1 MTTPGPVSWYISTVI
16 SDEVDD
22 DMGRLRTVT
31 GADGV
36 LLQVHDRGP
45 VEGPVALLLHGFP
58 QHAGCWDAAL
68 PGLHDLGLRTL
79 AVDQRGYGQS
89 SAPQDPAAYALDRLV
104 ADALAVIDASGAAHV
119 VLVGHDWGAI
129 VAWAVAAGHPDRVR
143 ALVAVS
149 VPHPRAFGQALRAS
163 ADQQARSAYITLF
176 RDPDKAA
183 SVLLADDAR
192 RLRAIFA
199 GVPQDRID
207 DYVTPLL
214 APGALI
220 GPLRWYA
227 AMLGPEFA
235 QVPAVEVPTTFVWS
249 DADVAVS
256 RDAADACA
264 HWVSGSYDRV
274 DLAGVSHWVPDQAPQ
289 AVVGAVSAHLR
300 EVAG

>member
-1 MTTPGPVSWYISTVI
+1 MSWYISPVI
-16 SDEVDD
+16 SNEIHDEAR
-22 DMGRLRTVT
+22 RLRTVT
-31 GADGV
+31 GTDGV

-45 VEGPVALLLHGFP
+45 VEGPIVVLLHGFP
-58 QHAGCWDAAL
+58 QHAGCWDDVL

-79 AVDQRGYGQS
+79 AVNQRGYGQS
-89 SAPQDPAAYALDRLV
+89 SAPDNTSEYVLDRLV
-104 ADALAVIDASGAAHV
+104 RDVLAVIDAGGATDV

-129 VAWAVAAGHPDRVR
+129 VAWAVAAVHPQRVS

-149 VPHPRAFGQALRAS
+149 VPHPRAFGEALRES
-163 ADQQARSAYITLF
+163 ADQQARSAYIQLF

-183 SVLLADDAR
+183 LVLLTDDAR
-192 RLRAIFA
+192 RLRAMFA
-199 GVPQDRID
+199 GVPPDRIN

-235 QVPAVEVPTTFVWS
+235 QVPAVGVPTTFVWS

-264 HWVSGSYDRV
+264 TWVTGTYARV
-274 DLAGVSHWVPDQAPQ
+274 DLSGISHWVPDQAPQ
-289 AVVGAVSAHLR
+289 AVVDAVSAHLP
-300 EVAG
+300 EAAG

>member
-1 MTTPGPVSWYISTVI
+1 M
-16 SDEVDD
+16 
-22 DMGRLRTVT
+22 
-31 GADGV
+31 

-45 VEGPVALLLHGFP
+45 VEGPIVVLLHGFP
-58 QHAGCWDAAL
+58 QHAGCWDGVL

-79 AVDQRGYGQS
+79 AVNQRGYGQS
-89 SAPQDPAAYALDRLV
+89 SAPDNTSEYALDRLV
-104 ADALAVIDASGAAHV
+104 RDVLAVIDAGGATDV

-129 VAWAVAAGHPDRVR
+129 VAWAVAAVHPQRVS

-149 VPHPRAFGQALRAS
+149 VPHPRAFGGALRES
-163 ADQQARSAYITLF
+163 ADQQARSAYIQLF

-183 SVLLADDAR
+183 SVLLTDDAR
-192 RLRAIFA
+192 RLRAMFA
-199 GVPQDRID
+199 GVPPDRIN

-235 QVPAVEVPTTFVWS
+235 QVPAVGVPTTFVWS

-264 HWVSGSYDRV
+264 TWVTGTYARV
-274 DLAGVSHWVPDQAPQ
+274 DLSGISHWVPDQAPQ
-289 AVVGAVSAHLR
+289 AVVDAVSAHLP
-300 EVAG
+300 EAAG

>member
-1 MTTPGPVSWYISTVI
+1 MTPGGLLSWYISTVI

-22 DMGRLRTVT
+22 DARRLRTVT

-36 LLQVHDRGP
+36 LLQVHDHGP

-58 QHAGCWDAAL
+58 QHAGCWDAVL
-68 PGLHDLGLRTL
+68 PGVHALGLRTL
-79 AVDQRGYGQS
+79 GVDQRGYAGS
-89 SAPQDPAAYALDRLV
+89 SAPDDPAAYALDHLV
-104 ADALAVIDASGAAHV
+104 ADALAVIDASGAADV

-129 VAWAVAAGHPDRVR
+129 VAWALAAREPERVR

-149 VPHPRAFGQALRAS
+149 VPHPRAFGAALRAS
-163 ADQQARSAYITLF
+163 SDQQARSAYIRLF

-192 RLRAIFA
+192 RLRAMFA
-199 GVPQDRID
+199 GVPAGRVD
-207 DYVTPLL
+207 DYLTPLL
-214 APGALI
+214 TPGALI

-235 QVPAVEVPTTFVWS
+235 QVPEVAVPTTFVWP

-264 HWVSGSYDRV
+264 GWVSGVYTRV
-274 DLAGVSHWVPDQAPQ
+274 DLAGISHWVPDEAPQ
-289 AVVGAVSAHLR
+289 AVVDAVSAHLPAA
-300 EVAG
+300 AG